1 MLYNKL
7 GKTNLEVSRLG
18 FGTMRLPTTG
28 SNDEI
33 IESEA
38 SEMLTYGIENG
49 INIIDTAYPYHSKT
63 LDGSGESETFV
74 GEFLKE
80 NNYREDI
87 LLSTKSPSWAIEKK
101 EDFDFYLDEQLK
113 KLQTDYI
120 DIYLLH
126 SLTVPDWEKVK
137 GLDVLDF
144 LDDCLTTGKVKHVGF
159 SSHIEVDYL
168 IEIIDEY
175 PKWEVVM
182 TQMNYLDEYYQSG
195 VMGLDYLKETK
206 SKTHSSQYEG
216 FVRLYIRPVI
226 GMIRMNKLTEGDLQ
240 AVIDMAYSQNH
251 LSDKTLRDVR
261 GCLTNWLKWCR
272 MRKKTTMHPEGI
284 TIPAGAKKPEKKI
297 VQPEDLKKLFFSNM
311 TVWRNKPDEDWYI
324 HAYRFAVL
332 TGLRPG
338 ELRGLEDRTDIT
350 DLKVVIR
357 RSVNVHNE
365 VTQGKNNNAR
375 RTFALEEYALGEIK
389 AQRAMLRAVGI
400 VSPYLFPEPDGG
412 QLNYKNFYRAWKR
425 YCGANNIPP
434 TSLYEL
440 RHTYVSI
447 NKEMPIGLK
456 KMVVGHSRDM
466 DTEGVYGHQLAGDME
481 KAASYTHAA
490 FESIIKKQA

>member
-18 FGTMRLPTTG
+18 FGTMRLPTKN

-63 LDGSGESETFV
+63 LDGSGTSETFV

-195 VMGLDYLKETK
+195 VMGLDYLKETNIGSMIMEPLRGGRLVQNIPK
-206 SKTHSSQYEG
+206 EVQTLWDSADVKRTPVEWALQYLWNRDDVDCVLSGMTSLNQVKENIEIANKIDEISENDQE
-216 FVRLYIRPVI
+216 LIREVARTYRTFLGNNCTRCGYCMPCPHGVDI
-226 GMIRMNKLTEGDLQ
+226 INCLTEYNIAHMLNDPKASAMQYFSL
-240 AVIDMAYSQNH
+240 IDDDSRADSCVQCMECIPFCTQM
-251 LSDKTLRDVR
+251 LDI
-261 GCLTNWLKWCR
+261 
-272 MRKKTTMHPEGI
+272 PE
-284 TIPAGAKKPEKKI
+284 
-297 VQPEDLKKLFFSNM
+297 
-311 TVWRNKPDEDWYI
+311 
-324 HAYRFAVL
+324 
-332 TGLRPG
+332 
-338 ELRGLEDRTDIT
+338 ELV
-350 DLKVVIR
+350 KV
-357 RSVNVHNE
+357 H
-365 VTQGKNNNAR
+365 
-375 RTFALEEYALGEIK
+375 EYFGSE
-389 AQRAMLRAVGI
+389 
-400 VSPYLFPEPDGG
+400 FDH
-412 QLNYKNFYRAWKR
+412 F
-425 YCGANNIPP
+425 
-434 TSLYEL
+434 
-440 RHTYVSI
+440 
-447 NKEMPIGLK
+447 
-456 KMVVGHSRDM
+456 
-466 DTEGVYGHQLAGDME
+466 
-481 KAASYTHAA
+481 
-490 FESIIKKQA
+490 

>member
-38 SEMLTYGIENG
+38 IEMLTYGIENG

-195 VMGLDYLKETK
+195 VMGLDYLKETNIGSMIMEPLRGGRLVQNIPK
-206 SKTHSSQYEG
+206 EVQTLWDSADVKRTPVEWALQYLWNRDDVDCVLSGITSRNQVKENIEIANKIDEISENDQE
-216 FVRLYIRPVI
+216 LIREVARTYRTFLGNNCTRCGYCMPCPHGVDI
-226 GMIRMNKLTEGDLQ
+226 INCLTEYNIAHMLNDPKASAMQ
-240 AVIDMAYSQNH
+240 YFSRIDDDSRADSCVQCMECIPFCTQM
-251 LSDKTLRDVR
+251 LDI
-261 GCLTNWLKWCR
+261 
-272 MRKKTTMHPEGI
+272 PE
-284 TIPAGAKKPEKKI
+284 
-297 VQPEDLKKLFFSNM
+297 
-311 TVWRNKPDEDWYI
+311 
-324 HAYRFAVL
+324 
-332 TGLRPG
+332 
-338 ELRGLEDRTDIT
+338 ELV
-350 DLKVVIR
+350 KV
-357 RSVNVHNE
+357 H
-365 VTQGKNNNAR
+365 
-375 RTFALEEYALGEIK
+375 EYFGSE
-389 AQRAMLRAVGI
+389 
-400 VSPYLFPEPDGG
+400 FDH
-412 QLNYKNFYRAWKR
+412 F
-425 YCGANNIPP
+425 
-434 TSLYEL
+434 
-440 RHTYVSI
+440 
-447 NKEMPIGLK
+447 
-456 KMVVGHSRDM
+456 
-466 DTEGVYGHQLAGDME
+466 
-481 KAASYTHAA
+481 
-490 FESIIKKQA
+490 

>member
-7 GKTNLEVSRLG
+7 GKTNLKVSRLG

-126 SLTVPDWEKVK
+126 SLTVPDWEKVN
-137 GLDVLDF
+137 GLNVLDF

-195 VMGLDYLKETK
+195 VMGLDYLKETNIGSMIMEPLRGGRLVQNIPK
-206 SKTHSSQYEG
+206 EVQTLWDSADVKRTPVEWALQYLWNRDDVDCVLSGMTSLNQVKENIEIANKIDEISENDQELIREVARTYKTFLGNNCTRCGYCMPCPHG
-216 FVRLYIRPVI
+216 VDII
-226 GMIRMNKLTEGDLQ
+226 NCLTEYNIAHMLNDPKASAMQYFSL
-240 AVIDMAYSQNH
+240 IDDDSRADSCVQCMECIPFCTQM
-251 LSDKTLRDVR
+251 LDI
-261 GCLTNWLKWCR
+261 
-272 MRKKTTMHPEGI
+272 PE
-284 TIPAGAKKPEKKI
+284 
-297 VQPEDLKKLFFSNM
+297 
-311 TVWRNKPDEDWYI
+311 
-324 HAYRFAVL
+324 
-332 TGLRPG
+332 
-338 ELRGLEDRTDIT
+338 ELV
-350 DLKVVIR
+350 KV
-357 RSVNVHNE
+357 H
-365 VTQGKNNNAR
+365 
-375 RTFALEEYALGEIK
+375 EYFGSE
-389 AQRAMLRAVGI
+389 
-400 VSPYLFPEPDGG
+400 FDH
-412 QLNYKNFYRAWKR
+412 F
-425 YCGANNIPP
+425 
-434 TSLYEL
+434 
-440 RHTYVSI
+440 
-447 NKEMPIGLK
+447 
-456 KMVVGHSRDM
+456 
-466 DTEGVYGHQLAGDME
+466 
-481 KAASYTHAA
+481 
-490 FESIIKKQA
+490 